1 MTKFPFRIHSVMP
14 RSIRSLSFL
23 GLMVV
28 GLLFP
33 GSQASGEVVIVSNIQ
48 NGMGQTRLLTTGTGD
63 TEMTIAASKFTLT
76 QAYDISKVTLRLGLT
91 DGTSFNLS
99 NMAVGIVNFDPA
111 TSPGFSTNPTSILKE
126 FTNTS
131 SFSSSAPTEVDF
143 FGTKTLAAG
152 EYWLYAASTIP
163 TNVTNGGVAWRYVLG
178 AGDTPTGQQ
187 GVNNQARIYN
197 EATNSWGSLLNG
209 RPYIYSITAVPEP
222 TSMALVALAGGA
234 YAWRRR
240 LQKKSKVS

>member
-1 MTKFPFRIHSVMP
+1 MP

-33 GSQASGEVVIVSNIQ
+33 GSETRGEVVIVGNIQ
-48 NGMGQTRLLTTGTGD
+48 PGSGQTRLLTTSTADTG
-63 TEMTIAASKFTLT
+63 MTIAASKFTLT
-76 QAYDISKVTLRLGLT
+76 QSYDISKVTLRLGLT
-91 DGTSFNLS
+91 DGSAFDLS
-99 NMAVGIVNFDPA
+99 NLAVGIVNYDPV
-111 TSPGFSTNPTSILKE
+111 PGVSTNPSSILKE
-126 FTNTS
+126 FTNSS

-143 FGTKTLAAG
+143 FGTKTLG
-152 EYWLYAASTIP
+152 PGTYWLYAASTIP
-163 TNVTNGGVAWRYVLG
+163 TNVTNGGVAWRYISPE
-178 AGDTPTGQQ
+178 ADIPAGQQ
-187 GVNNQARIYN
+187 GVNNQSRIYN
-197 EATNSWGSLLNG
+197 EATNSWGSLVNG

-240 LQKKSKVS
+240 LQKKAKV